1 MSARLKAGHDH
12 QRKTCLQPFGQRHIF
27 ACQTY
32 PAHAAAGRGWF
43 VRTRTPDWPN
53 MLPLYDFK
61 HPRSHPK
68 RGGHESHDKIH
79 PRMDTGDT
87 NPIKGRCTTQ
97 GKWWSLSG
105 SNRRPEACKATALP
119 AELRPLGEAKVWFW
133 PQTPAGTSVP
143 LAAPRIS
150 ANARPGLRRSRV
162 RPAVTFLRRSTGRRR
177 RFAGPHD
184 KMVGLG
190 RLERP
195 TSPLSGVRSN
205 HLSYRPEPHPKP
217 PVKSS
222 PDRCIRR
229 RKRNEDGSV
238 PHHEL

>member
-1 MSARLKAGHDH
+1 V
-12 QRKTCLQPFGQRHIF
+12 
-27 ACQTY
+27 AC
-32 PAHAAAGRGWF
+32 
-43 VRTRTPDWPN
+43 WPN

-68 RGGHESHDKIH
+68 RGDRESHDKIH
-79 PRMDTGDT
+79 RHDKVMPDGHRICSDE
-87 NPIKGRCTTQ
+87 PIT

-150 ANARPGLRRSRV
+150 AGARSGLRRSRV
-162 RPAVTFLRRSTGRRR
+162 GTRAAFWRRPTGRRR
-177 RFAGPHD
+177 LRPR
-184 KMVGLG
+184 KIMVGLG

-205 HLSYRPEPHPKP
+205 HLSYRPEPHPK
-217 PVKSS
+217 
-222 PDRCIRR
+222 
-229 RKRNEDGSV
+229 
-238 PHHEL
+238 L